1 MMKFIKWTVA
11 FVAAIAAIGAAVYYF
26 RLDERIAELLRGRCA
41 SCEEDPADFVDEG
54 EAATI

>member
-1 MMKFIKWTVA
+1 MMKFVKWVVA
-11 FVAAIAAIGAAVYYF
+11 FVAVVAAVGAAVYYF

-54 EAATI
+54 EVASL